1 MSNKVLLLNAAV
13 LTANGT
19 FKLSNISLDD
29 VKEMLTE
36 ENIISA
42 VGHSATADIM
52 TELVGITI
60 PTNRIQVK
68 QEAGQNAIIF
78 KLLKRPEEGKI
89 LNREEIEEIG
99 YEFLLLERLE

>member
-1 MSNKVLLLNAAV
+1 MSNKILLLNAAV

-19 FKLSNISLDD
+19 FRLSNISLDD

-36 ENIISA
+36 ENIMSA
-42 VGHSATADIM
+42 IGHSATADIM
-52 TELVGITI
+52 TELIGINI
-60 PTNRIQVK
+60 PANRIQAK